1 MTMSKNINIDLLA
14 KELDA
19 RAFTELLDAND
30 IHWMW
35 EDADDIS
42 NPNEGIFHI
51 SVGDKYML
59 FIDGKLDT
67 VGDESVAPLY
77 E

>member
-1 MTMSKNINIDLLA
+1 MNKNINIDLLA

-30 IHWMW
+30 IYWSM
-35 EDADDIS
+35 EDADDRH
-42 NPNEGIFHI
+42 NPNYGLFHMSI
-51 SVGDKYML
+51 DNKYML
-59 FIDGKLDT
+59 FIDGKLGP
-67 VGDESVAPLY
+67 VGNESLAPLY

>member
-1 MTMSKNINIDLLA
+1 MKKKLNFELLA

-42 NPNEGIFHI
+42 NPNDGTFHI
-51 SVGDKYML
+51 SVNNSDKYFL

-67 VGDESVAPLY
+67 ITEGSWINQ
-77 E
+77 

>member
-1 MTMSKNINIDLLA
+1 MKKKLNLELLA

-30 IHWMW
+30 IPWIW

-42 NPNEGIFHI
+42 NPNYGTFHI
-51 SVGDKYML
+51 SVIPSDKYFL
-59 FIDGKLDT
+59 FIDGELDSIN
-67 VGDESVAPLY
+67 EA
-77 E
+77 